1 MNRNQY
7 WVEIPD
13 HVEKAIDR
21 LPGHIRQR
29 VKRMIANLADDP
41 RPAHAEELQNA
52 LAGLYKI
59 KVENYRI
66 LYEVFDDII
75 VIIVVEIVRVARRGP
90 NTYVGLR

>member
-1 MNRNQY
+1 MNRNRY

-29 VKRMIANLADDP
+29 VKRMIADLADDP
-41 RPAHAEELQNA
+41 YPAYAEELHNA

-75 VIIVVEIVRVARRGP
+75 VVEIVRVARRGP
-90 NTYVGLR
+90 NTYSGLR